1 MKKILFVLFL
11 AVGFLFFFS
20 FTPKIE
26 AFKVTMLSKIPGQRI
41 IKDYKIFAYSGDFF
55 RINGV
60 MYTNTTPYNSL
71 SANFT
76 KFIINNAPSGAN
88 ACVSL
93 RFGSSIVYCQY
104 VKLIPKK

>member
-20 FTPKIE
+20 FTPKTE
-26 AFKVTMLSKIPGQRI
+26 SFKITMLSKIPGQRI
-41 IKDYKIFAYSGDFF
+41 IKDYRMFIFDGDVFG
-55 RINGV
+55 INGV
-60 MYTNTTPYNSL
+60 MHANITSHDSL

-93 RFGSSIVYCQY
+93 SVKRGAVYCEY
-104 VKLIPKK
+104 VKFIPKK

>member
-1 MKKILFVLFL
+1 MKKLLFILFLT
-11 AVGFLFFFS
+11 VGFLFFFS

-26 AFKVTMLSKIPGQRI
+26 AFKITMLSKIPGQRI
-41 IKDYKIFAYSGDFF
+41 IKDYRIFTYRGDFF
-55 RINGV
+55 RIKGALHS
-60 MYTNTTPYNSL
+60 NTTLDDSL

-93 RFGSSIVYCQY
+93 RFGSSIDYCQY